1 MTLRDRIGRSRM
13 INKVNAI
20 LIMVIVTT
28 YYSLHLM
35 VQRME
40 HLERRI
46 DRELSSAYDR
56 ENITEKLLQRPGEEE
71 PKNYSYNFTIDIN
84 NLEKCKDEK
93 VFLLIIVTTAPQ
105 NHRHR
110 FEIRQTW
117 GNVSDVFGANI
128 MTVFA
133 VGKPKN
139 RAAQVA
145 LEQENRLHHDIIQ
158 GDFVTKIKYSTMYSA
173 RYNSWHDVVRNRQ
186 LQIAM
191 NTMRMGRGWYR
202 YAIGTILFL
211 SVITAWFSLSQ
222 HIEHPKHRDLHN
234 GLALHAPKEEAD
246 KDRDRFISTS
256 LDNDLINPHTYTF
269 VLNNPDKCKSGED
282 VFLLILVSTRHL
294 NHRQR
299 YEIRQT
305 WGKEANVPGVVIKVL
320 FAVGLVTD
328 AALQR
333 GLEHE
338 SRVHKDIIQEN
349 FIDSDRNRTLKTIMG
364 LKWAAQFCPQA
375 QYVMK
380 ANDDTFVNVFSL
392 VKYLKD
398 LHVTRETTQDIA

>member
-1 MTLRDRIGRSRM
+1 M
-13 INKVNAI
+13 
-20 LIMVIVTT
+20 
-28 YYSLHLM
+28 
-35 VQRME
+35 
-40 HLERRI
+40 
-46 DRELSSAYDR
+46 
-56 ENITEKLLQRPGEEE
+56 
-71 PKNYSYNFTIDIN
+71 
-84 NLEKCKDEK
+84 
-93 VFLLIIVTTAPQ
+93 
-105 NHRHR
+105 
-110 FEIRQTW
+110 
-117 GNVSDVFGANI
+117 
-128 MTVFA
+128 
-133 VGKPKN
+133 
-139 RAAQVA
+139 
-145 LEQENRLHHDIIQ
+145 
-158 GDFVTKIKYSTMYSA
+158 
-173 RYNSWHDVVRNRQ
+173 VRNRQ
-186 LQIAM
+186 LRIAM
-191 NTMRMGRGWYR
+191 NTMRMGRGGYR
-202 YAIGTILFL
+202 YALGAVLLL

-222 HIEHPKHRDLHN
+222 HIEHPKHRDLHE

-305 WGKEANVPGVVIKVL
+305 WGKEANVLGVVIKVL
-320 FAVGLVTD
+320 FAVGLVPD

-333 GLEHE
+333 ALEHE
-338 SRVHKDIIQEN
+338 SRVHKDIIQED

-398 LHVTRETTQDIA
+398 LHVTRFVAGRVFNKTKPVRDVRFLDRWYVSKEEYSRKLYPKYPGGFAYVMSNDTAKLLYRTSLSTKYLFLEDVYIGICLEKLGIVPVHHQGFYPWYVDIDSCNFDWLLASQWVKEPEVMMDLWNSLTSNC